1 MITADAHNFRFAVVP
16 QAQRYAT
23 ALRLRPESRDANQLN
38 HTKHFCEFVNSRAI
52 HGNSFLICLNA

>member
-1 MITADAHNFRFAVVP
+1 
-16 QAQRYAT
+16 
-23 ALRLRPESRDANQLN
+23 LRLRPESRDANQLN